1 MFQLPDFNMSGL
13 KNQLSNIFTMDKV
26 LPVIIN
32 GILIISVVICAMVI
46 LNLINEKRMRDKLH
60 GKTTKKKAED
70 VFLNRVSLFKRF
82 YQNLEFFL
90 IEKGKEGLL

>member
-1 MFQLPDFNMSGL
+1 MGHSNVRNERLVSRFLRLAIFRREVFHLFQLPDFNMSGL

-60 GKTTKKKAED
+60 GKTTKKK
-70 VFLNRVSLFKRF
+70 S
-82 YQNLEFFL
+82 
-90 IEKGKEGLL
+90 